1 MARFI
6 EGGIWIGAV
15 NIDIQTSMFVLEKKF
30 FQYCNFFL
38 HFIQNRP
45 LSDFHTL
52 GKLLHFKPTSNK
64 NFNQGLSFNEVLFK
78 FLSSTVTAQML
89 SKLFLISTIL

>member
-30 FQYCNFFL
+30 FRYCNFFL
-38 HFIQNRP
+38 HFIQNRS

-52 GKLLHFKPTSNK
+52 GKLLKPTYD
-64 NFNQGLSFNEVLFK
+64 QTLSRD
-78 FLSSTVTAQML
+78 
-89 SKLFLISTIL
+89 FLITSTRCKLPNTQNGISRVLVVNIEF